1 MSIPNGPLANEVLTE
16 WDQKV
21 GVDVVE
27 VPGEVFALEIF
38 SQFAALTHVTWKLR
52 ISKCEGGTSH
62 HVQVE

>member
-38 SQFAALTHVTWKLR
+38 SQFAALTHVT
-52 ISKCEGGTSH
+52 
-62 HVQVE
+62 